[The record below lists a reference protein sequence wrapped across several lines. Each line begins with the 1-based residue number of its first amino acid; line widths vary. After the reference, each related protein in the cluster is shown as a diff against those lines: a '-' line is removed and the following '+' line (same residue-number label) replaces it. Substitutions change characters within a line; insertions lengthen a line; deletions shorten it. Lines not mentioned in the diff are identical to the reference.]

1 MNDDPSPSPADTGTA
16 TAQQP
21 GAAPENRAELPLFP
35 LQMVLFPGGLLQLK
49 VFEARYLDL
58 MSHCLRNQAPFGVVC
73 LSEGAEVRRGGR
85 DKPGDKAADKVAD
98 KARFESV
105 AVLAHLQEL
114 DSDHAG
120 ILRARCLGGQRVRL
134 GVARQRADGLWLAPA
149 EPCADDEASAV
160 SADLQQAADALGQA
174 IGALAAQDQTPF
186 ARPYQLDDAG
196 WVANRWCEI
205 LPISL
210 AAKYRLMVLD
220 EPLLRLKLVDEF
232 LRGKGVV

>member
-1 MNDDPSPSPADTGTA
+1 MTAPTNPAPAVADHPVPSA
-16 TAQQP
+16 
-21 GAAPENRAELPLFP
+21 GANAGAELPLFP

-58 MSHCLRNQAPFGVVC
+58 MSHCLRNRAPFGVVC

-85 DKPGDKAADKVAD
+85 DKAGDKGADE
-98 KARFESV
+98 ARFESV

-149 EPCADDEASAV
+149 EPCPDDETSPV
-160 SADLQQAADALGQA
+160 SGDLQQAADALGQA

>member
-1 MNDDPSPSPADTGTA
+1 MTAPTNPSPAGADPIPTADTSD
-16 TAQQP
+16 
-21 GAAPENRAELPLFP
+21 ELPLFP

-58 MSHCLRNQAPFGVVC
+58 MSHCLRNHLPFGVVC
-73 LSEGAEVRRGGR
+73 LSEGTEVRRSGR
-85 DKPGDKAADKVAD
+85 DKAAAADKP
-98 KARFESV
+98 RFESV

-149 EPCADDEASAV
+149 EPCPDDVASPV
-160 SADLQQAADALGQA
+160 SDELKQAADALGQA

>member
-1 MNDDPSPSPADTGTA
+1 MTDSLNPSPATA
-16 TAQQP
+16 DPAVP
-21 GAAPENRAELPLFP
+21 SADAGAELPLFP

-58 MSHCLRNQAPFGVVC
+58 MSHCLRNHAPFGVVC
-73 LSEGAEVRRGGR
+73 LSEGAEVRRSGR
-85 DKPGDKAADKVAD
+85 EKPGDKPADKP
-98 KARFESV
+98 RFESV

-120 ILRARCLGGQRVRL
+120 ILRARCLGGRRVRL

-149 EPCADDEASAV
+149 EPCPDDEASPV
-160 SADLQQAADALGQA
+160 SAELQQAADALGQA

-186 ARPYQLDDAG
+186 VRPYQLDEAG

>member
-1 MNDDPSPSPADTGTA
+1 MTDSLNPSPATA
-16 TAQQP
+16 DAP
-21 GAAPENRAELPLFP
+21 VPAADAGDELPLFP

-58 MSHCLRNQAPFGVVC
+58 MSHCLRHRAPFGVVC
-73 LSEGAEVRRGGR
+73 LSEGAEVWRGAR
-85 DKPGDKAADKVAD
+85 DKPGDKPGDKTAD

-120 ILRARCLGGQRVRL
+120 ILRARCLGGRRVRL
-134 GVARQRADGLWLAPA
+134 GMARQRADGLWLAPA
-149 EPCADDEASAV
+149 EPCPDDETSPV
-160 SADLQQAADALGQA
+160 SDALKQAADALGQA